1 MGVVFFDCHRIQWND
16 YETNQDFHERIKL
29 IKSVIISGP
38 PAIGKTTI
46 AKGIAKEFVLTHLS
60 GGDILKEL
68 AAEDGFETKGDDWW
82 DTQEGMSFLSKR
94 QENFEFDKK
103 VDDKLKKLFLGGN
116 VVITSYTLPWI
127 VEGGVKI
134 WLAGSKDNSAQ
145 RMTTRDKLSKNEAL
159 EIVQKRYNEN
169 KIIYK
174 TLYGFE
180 FGENLS
186 VFDKIIETDN
196 LNADQVLESAKSTVR
211 ELF

>member
-1 MGVVFFDCHRIQWND
+1 
-16 YETNQDFHERIKL
+16 L

-46 AKGIAKEFVLTHLS
+46 AKGIGKEFGLRHLS

-68 AAEDGFETKGDDWW
+68 AQDEGFDTGGDDWW
-82 DTQEGMSFLSKR
+82 DTSEGMNFLSNR
-94 QENFEFDKK
+94 QENSEFDKK
-103 VDDKLKKLFLGGN
+103 VDNKLKKLFLEGN

-134 WLAGSKDNSAQ
+134 WLAGSMENSAR
-145 RMTTRDKLSKNEAL
+145 RMTVRDNLSKNDTIK
-159 EIVQKRYNEN
+159 IVQKRYDEN

-180 FGENLS
+180 FGEDLS
-186 VFDKIIETDN
+186 VFDKTIETDN
-196 LNADQVLESAKSTVR
+196 LDAGEVLEIAKSTVR
-211 ELF
+211 ELFEIKTT

>member
-1 MGVVFFDCHRIQWND
+1 M
-16 YETNQDFHERIKL
+16 

-46 AKGIAKEFVLTHLS
+46 AKGIGKEFGLRHLS

-68 AAEDGFETKGDDWW
+68 AQDEGFDTGGDDWW
-82 DTQEGMSFLSKR
+82 DTPEGMSFLSHR
-94 QENFEFDKK
+94 QENSEFDKK
-103 VDDKLKKLFLGGN
+103 VDDKLKKLFLEGN

-134 WLAGSKDNSAQ
+134 WLAGSMENSAR
-145 RMTTRDKLSKNEAL
+145 RMTVRDNLSKNDTVK
-159 EIVQKRYNEN
+159 IVQKRYGEN

-180 FGENLS
+180 FGEDLS
-186 VFDKIIETDN
+186 VFDKVIETDN
-196 LNADQVLESAKSTVR
+196 LDAVHVLEVAKSTVR
-211 ELF
+211 ELFEIKTT

>member
-1 MGVVFFDCHRIQWND
+1 M
-16 YETNQDFHERIKL
+16 

-46 AKGIAKEFVLTHLS
+46 AKGIGKEFGLRHLS

-68 AAEDGFETKGDDWW
+68 AQDEGFDTGGDDWW
-82 DTQEGMSFLSKR
+82 DTPEGMSFLSHR
-94 QENFEFDKK
+94 QENSEFDKK
-103 VDDKLKKLFLGGN
+103 VDTKLKKLFLEGN

-134 WLAGSKDNSAQ
+134 WLAGSMENSAR
-145 RMTTRDKLSKNEAL
+145 RMTVRDNLSKNDTVK
-159 EIVQKRYNEN
+159 IVKKRYDEN

-180 FGENLS
+180 FGEDLS
-186 VFDKIIETDN
+186 VFNKVIETDN
-196 LNADQVLESAKSTVR
+196 LDAIHVLEVAKSTVR
-211 ELF
+211 ELFEIKTT